1 MSSINLASKLPLDCQ
16 SFVALRSRGAVY
28 VDKTA
33 FIYQIARQIRPQILT
48 RPPRFGK
55 STLLSTLE
63 KLFLHGVKPL
73 ADQSDSPFKPRLEVM
88 SLNGRADCV
97 FDVPQCH
104 LTVVFEFKYEAS
116 FDQNKLDDKLAEALQ
131 QIKDRKYALNGNS
144 EPRVARF
151 GLVFCGEPGK
161 RGFARVA
168 LADVLPSNG

>member
-1 MSSINLASKLPLDCQ
+1 MLARHFFNLASDICSSKSKHEVLAALTSLDPEQLRTFFNSSIEILPYTHCPNNEFWVTDL
-16 SFVALRSRGAVY
+16 V
-28 VDKTA
+28 
-33 FIYQIARQIRPQILT
+33 
-48 RPPRFGK
+48 
-55 STLLSTLE
+55 TLL
-63 KLFLHGVKPL
+63 LFGIG
-73 ADQSDSPFKPRLEVM
+73 FKPRLEVM

-97 FDVPQCH
+97 FDLPQCH

-116 FDQNKLDDKLAEALQ
+116 FDQKKLDDKLAEALQ

-168 LADVLPSNG
+168 LADVLPSNS

>member
-1 MSSINLASKLPLDCQ
+1 MTDL
-16 SFVALRSRGAVY
+16 V
-28 VDKTA
+28 
-33 FIYQIARQIRPQILT
+33 
-48 RPPRFGK
+48 
-55 STLLSTLE
+55 TLL
-63 KLFLHGVKPL
+63 LFGIG
-73 ADQSDSPFKPRLEVM
+73 FKPRLEVM
-88 SLNGRADCV
+88 SLNGQADCV

-144 EPRVARF
+144 EPQVACF

-161 RGFARVA
+161 RGFTRVA

>member
-1 MSSINLASKLPLDCQ
+1 MTDL
-16 SFVALRSRGAVY
+16 V
-28 VDKTA
+28 
-33 FIYQIARQIRPQILT
+33 
-48 RPPRFGK
+48 
-55 STLLSTLE
+55 TLL
-63 KLFLHGVKPL
+63 LFGIG
-73 ADQSDSPFKPRLEVM
+73 FKPRLEVM

-97 FDVPQCH
+97 FDVSQCH

-116 FDQNKLDDKLAEALQ
+116 FDQKKLDDKLAEALQ

-168 LADVLPSNG
+168 LADVLPSNS